1 VCDKARH
8 SNSDSTRSVSA
19 VCRLSPVGTEE
30 GIVLGDLSESSSPAE
45 VVEVGE
51 GDEAQV
57 HQESRPMKTRL
68 LPAAL
73 TPRLARLNNAV
84 TWRSHTGAPG
94 MRGPKLRRE
103 IRTPPTIPPLRTAK
117 RGRAN

>member
-1 VCDKARH
+1 MKVYGRGESLLSLSVCVCDKARH

-51 GDEAQV
+51 GDEGG
-57 HQESRPMKTRL
+57 SKLKFTK
-68 LPAAL
+68 
-73 TPRLARLNNAV
+73 
-84 TWRSHTGAPG
+84 S
-94 MRGPKLRRE
+94 RGP
-103 IRTPPTIPPLRTAK
+103 
-117 RGRAN
+117 

>member
-1 VCDKARH
+1 MYGRGESLLSFSLCVCDKARH

-51 GDEAQV
+51 GDEGG
-57 HQESRPMKTRL
+57 SKLKFTK
-68 LPAAL
+68 
-73 TPRLARLNNAV
+73 
-84 TWRSHTGAPG
+84 S
-94 MRGPKLRRE
+94 RGP
-103 IRTPPTIPPLRTAK
+103 
-117 RGRAN
+117 